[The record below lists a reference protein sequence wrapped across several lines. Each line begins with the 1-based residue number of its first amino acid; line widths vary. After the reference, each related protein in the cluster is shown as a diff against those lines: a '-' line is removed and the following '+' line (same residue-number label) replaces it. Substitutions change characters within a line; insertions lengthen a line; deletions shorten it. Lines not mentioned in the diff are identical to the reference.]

1 MSDQA
6 VKQAASHMFSLVK
19 RELDGDQGA
28 REEFQKSMNF
38 LATCGRTLGKDWTK
52 VAKQMQSESEKNKDL
67 PKIILTNYGDVP
79 VGITFQRT
87 DQNMPLSL
95 LDRLNPF
102 RITGTTHYMDRQTT
116 GAMLQPLSEDS
127 KEACRVMDPQRGK
140 NRFPAGTPRG

>member
-6 VKQAASHMFSLVK
+6 VKQAAEGMWSLAK
-19 RELDGDQGA
+19 KELNGDPEA
-28 REEFQKSMNF
+28 RDAFKQNMNF
-38 LATCGRTLGKDWTK
+38 LAICGPSLGKPWTK
-52 VAKQMQSESEKNKDL
+52 VAEQMQSDSGENKDL
-67 PKIILTNYGDVP
+67 PKVILSKSGDVP

-87 DQNMPLSL
+87 DQNMPASL
-95 LDRLNPF
+95 LERLNPF

-116 GAMLQPLSEDS
+116 GAMVQPLSEDS